1 MARNRYTL
9 GLGNT
14 PVDNVGYLIRFE
26 LGLKLVVGDLLTFKE
41 GAVSHSFS
49 LVCIGS
55 TSELEDGG
63 LVLSLLMVR
72 W

>member
-1 MARNRYTL
+1 MARNLYTL
-9 GLGNT
+9 GKT
-14 PVDNVGYLIRFE
+14 PVDNVVGYLLRLV
-26 LGLKLVVGDLLTFKE
+26 LGLKHVGDLLTFKE

-49 LVCIGS
+49 LACIGS